1 MNNSHKQHVHLY
13 AVFYLCQYTTSSII
27 LQVYTQN
34 IHKFNLQG
42 RYMTQQNLILEC
54 IRSRGKLG
62 SPRVSLRKLL
72 KENEMEDYIK
82 LCFNRIMNERLIDHE
97 AVTYQYDDP
106 YDLLFNIEG
115 MVICNDILK
124 GYIDEEILN
133 YCKKML
139 LKTDDTLKLI
149 QEEAQVLRETP
160 RWILLSVAK
169 GYNLA
174 DANDKTMEKMQLLAR
189 EELKA
194 RRISSIISRKVSSA
208 LSKIHTFW
216 HYRKL
221 FLITL
226 LRPDLVDEIN
236 SRTR

>member
-1 MNNSHKQHVHLY
+1 
-13 AVFYLCQYTTSSII
+13 
-27 LQVYTQN
+27 
-34 IHKFNLQG
+34 
-42 RYMTQQNLILEC
+42 MTQQNLILEC

-124 GYIDEEILN
+124 GYVDEEILSD
-133 YCKKML
+133 CKRML
-139 LKTDDTLKLI
+139 LKSNDMLKLV
-149 QEEAQVLRETP
+149 QEEAQALRETP

-169 GYNLA
+169 GYNIA
-174 DANDKTMEKMQLLAR
+174 EANDEIMEKMQLLAR

-194 RRISSIISRKVSSA
+194 RRISSIISSKISSA

-221 FLITL
+221 FLMTL